1 MAETSSSRRV
11 LLDIHFGVYRI
22 DRPAETV
29 ARSPQRCCAAATE
42 TACGTEFSRFPARFR
57 HSGIARAKSRAEKI
71 LRAQTTLRTTVSI
84 EGVGLHS
91 GHPVRAHFRPAPAG
105 HGLVFIRRDHPNTP
119 IPALLSSASTFDYA
133 TTLSAGGVSIGTVE
147 HVLSA
152 ALGEGLD
159 NCRIEVEGPEIPI
172 LDGSAL
178 PFVRLF
184 HAAGFERL
192 EERIRPLALDRPV
205 SVEKA
210 DRWVRYEPDGA
221 ALTIHYEIDFPH
233 PVVGHQQ
240 LTVAIRP
247 EEYSSRIAPART
259 FGFVRDVEAL
269 RARGL
274 ARGGSL
280 QNAVVLDDEGI
291 ASGPLRFRDEFV
303 RHKILDLL
311 GDLALLG
318 RPLTGKIHARKAG
331 HALHIEFAR
340 ALELARHTPAFATEA
355 DAADLTANA

>member
-1 MAETSSSRRV
+1 MR
-11 LLDIHFGVYRI
+11 
-22 DRPAETV
+22 
-29 ARSPQRCCAAATE
+29 Q
-42 TACGTEFSRFPARFR
+42 
-57 HSGIARAKSRAEKI
+57 
-71 LRAQTTLRTTVSI
+71 QTTLRTSVSI

-105 HGLVFIRRDHPNTP
+105 HGLVFVRLDHPDRP
-119 IPALLSSASTFDYA
+119 VPARLESAALFDYA
-133 TTLSAGGVSIGTVE
+133 TTLASEGVSIGTVE

-152 ALGEGLD
+152 AAGEGLD
-159 NCRIEVEGPEIPI
+159 NCRIEVEGPEVPI

-192 EERIRPLALDRPV
+192 DAPVSPFGLESEV
-205 SVEKA
+205 SVERG
-210 DRWVRYEPDGA
+210 DRSIRYQPDGEG
-221 ALTIHYEIDFPH
+221 LTITYEIEFPH
-233 PVVGHQQ
+233 KVVGRQQ
-240 LTVAIRP
+240 LTVSVRP
-247 EEYSSRIAPART
+247 EEYATRIAPART
-259 FGFVRDVEAL
+259 FGFVREVEAM

-280 QNAVVLDDEGI
+280 HNAVVLDDQGV

-303 RHKILDLL
+303 RHKILDLI

-318 RPLTGKIHARKAG
+318 RPLQGRIFAHKAG

-340 ALELARHTPAFATEA
+340 AIERARLAPSVQTVAVKEKTV
-355 DAADLTANA
+355 NA

>member
-1 MAETSSSRRV
+1 MR
-11 LLDIHFGVYRI
+11 
-22 DRPAETV
+22 
-29 ARSPQRCCAAATE
+29 Q
-42 TACGTEFSRFPARFR
+42 
-57 HSGIARAKSRAEKI
+57 
-71 LRAQTTLRTTVSI
+71 QTTLRTSVSI

-105 HGLVFIRRDHPNTP
+105 HGLVFVRLDHPDRP
-119 IPALLSSASTFDYA
+119 VPALLPSASLFDYA
-133 TTLSAGGVSIGTVE
+133 TTLSAEGVSIGTVE

-152 ALGEGLD
+152 AAGEGLD
-159 NCRIEVEGPEIPI
+159 NCRIEVEGPELPI

-192 EERIRPLALDRPV
+192 EGPTVKPMPLSEAV
-205 SVEKA
+205 SVSRG
-210 DRWVRYEPDGA
+210 DRSITFQPDGPG
-221 ALTIHYEIDFPH
+221 LRITYEIDFSH
-233 PVVGHQQ
+233 PVVGRQQ

-247 EEYSSRIAPART
+247 EEYASRIAPART
-259 FGFVRDVEAL
+259 FGFARDVEAM

-280 QNAVVLDDEGI
+280 HNAVVLDDSGV

-303 RHKILDLL
+303 RHKVLDLV

-318 RPLTGKIHARKAG
+318 RPLEGHIRAVKGG

-340 ALELARHTPAFATEA
+340 ALAAAAARQPSASGGSPLA
-355 DAADLTANA
+355 AAARARS

>member
-1 MAETSSSRRV
+1 
-11 LLDIHFGVYRI
+11 
-22 DRPAETV
+22 
-29 ARSPQRCCAAATE
+29 
-42 TACGTEFSRFPARFR
+42 
-57 HSGIARAKSRAEKI
+57 

-91 GHPVRAHFRPAPAG
+91 GHPVRAHFRPAPPD
-105 HGLVFIRRDHPNTP
+105 HGLVFIRRDHLDAP
-119 IPALLSSASTFDYA
+119 IAARLSSASQFDYA
-133 TTLSAGGVSIGTVE
+133 TTLSANGVSIGTVE

-152 ALGEGLD
+152 AAGEGLD
-159 NCRIEVEGPEIPI
+159 NCRIEVEGPEVPI

-184 HAAGFERL
+184 HAAGFERQS
-192 EERIRPLALDRPV
+192 ERVSPLSLDREV
-205 SVEKA
+205 IVERG
-210 DRWVRYEPDGA
+210 DRSVRYEPDGD
-221 ALTIHYEIDFPH
+221 ALTISYEIDFPH
-233 PVVGHQQ
+233 RVVGRQQ
-240 LTVAIRP
+240 LSVAIRP
-247 EEYSSRIAPART
+247 EEYSTRIAPART
-259 FGFVRDVEAL
+259 FGFAKDVEAM

-280 QNAVVLDDEGI
+280 HNAVVLDEEGV

-318 RPLTGKIHARKAG
+318 RPLHGKIYARKAG

-340 ALELARHTPAFATEA
+340 ALERARTAPAEVEEA
-355 DAADLTANA
+355 REERTVNE